1 MNAGEI
7 VYLIDDDCGV
17 RHSVSALLESAH
29 MSVVAFD
36 SAASFL
42 QQSRADDASCILL
55 DLQLPGIS
63 GLDLQSKLTEKNSP
77 PVIFISGR
85 SDVPSTVR
93 AMKAGAMEFLVKPV
107 PSDVLL
113 AAVRAAIAKD
123 KLLREERAELARLR
137 HRYSLLSLR
146 ERNVLPLV
154 VSGLMNKQ
162 SAAMLGIAEVTLQV
176 HRRQIMSKMEADS
189 LADLVRM
196 AARLDIPITP
206 RALIRAFRR

>member
-36 SAASFL
+36 SAATCL
-42 QQSRADDASCILL
+42 QQSRANEASCILL

-63 GLDLQSKLTEKNSP
+63 GLDLQSKLAEQNSP

-85 SDVPSTVR
+85 SDVTPPGR
-93 AMKAGAMEFLVKPV
+93 AMKGGPIEFQVKPV

-123 KLLREERAELARLR
+123 KLLREERAELA
-137 HRYSLLSLR
+137 
-146 ERNVLPLV
+146 
-154 VSGLMNKQ
+154 
-162 SAAMLGIAEVTLQV
+162 
-176 HRRQIMSKMEADS
+176 
-189 LADLVRM
+189 
-196 AARLDIPITP
+196 
-206 RALIRAFRR
+206 